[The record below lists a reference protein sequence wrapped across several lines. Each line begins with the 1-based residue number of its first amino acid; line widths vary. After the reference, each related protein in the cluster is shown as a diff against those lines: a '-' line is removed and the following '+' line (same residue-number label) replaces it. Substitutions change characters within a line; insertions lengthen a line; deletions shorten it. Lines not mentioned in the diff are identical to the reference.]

1 MIKPNTKYKFGE
13 KLRTVRERK
22 GYTLKDVA
30 KFANVSESLV
40 SQIER
45 NKVSP
50 SVNTLLL
57 IADVLDIDYE
67 YLFID
72 YRQKRRVSI
81 VKAAERASIRRN
93 KVAIH
98 QLSITNEVAEDPAIE
113 AFLLEIEE
121 TGEQGDREYGHAGRE
136 FGIILEGRAELIYG
150 DETYELDEGD
160 TISFPSDIPHLFKNT
175 GNRVLKAIWVVTP
188 PRKLFRS

>member
-1 MIKPNTKYKFGE
+1 MKKNMKYKFGE
-13 KLRTVRERK
+13 KLRAVRERR

-30 KFANVSESLV
+30 KRASVSESLV

-50 SVNTLLL
+50 SVDTLLL

-67 YLFID
+67 YLFDD
-72 YRQKRRVSI
+72 YRQKRLVSI
-81 VKAAERASIRRN
+81 VKASERDSIRRN
-93 KVAIH
+93 KVTIH
-98 QLSITNEVAEDPAIE
+98 QLSFTNELSEDPAIE

-121 TGEQGDREYGHAGRE
+121 AGETGDGEYGHAGRE
-136 FGIILEGRAELIYG
+136 FGIILEGQAELMYG
-150 DETYELDEGD
+150 DETYELDKGD
-160 TISFPSDIPHLFKNT
+160 SISFPSNIPHLIKNT
-175 GNRVLKAIWVVTP
+175 GNHVLTAIWVVTP